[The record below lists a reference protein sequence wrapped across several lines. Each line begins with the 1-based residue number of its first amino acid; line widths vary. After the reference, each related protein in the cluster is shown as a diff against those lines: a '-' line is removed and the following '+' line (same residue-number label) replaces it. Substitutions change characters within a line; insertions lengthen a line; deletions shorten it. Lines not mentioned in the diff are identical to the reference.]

1 MLSLLTG
8 SPVKLKLENAHGT
21 LIILFYVRLISR
33 QLQRLFYFQ
42 LLNYLAKSLAER
54 KYLMKT
60 LKDWIKKR

>member
-8 SPVKLKLENAHGT
+8 SFVKLKLENAHGT